1 MIRIALLAAE
11 VSANTQSWLH
21 GLRDAGADVQLVTL
35 HPLSPALPGTRVV
48 TAARRL
54 GKTRYL
60 FARKELGDILKDLDP
75 DLVIGYYVTSYG
87 LMATLSW
94 DGPLVIA
101 AAGSDILRTPDIL
114 RAQIARFV
122 LKRCDLVVTWAEHMS
137 RALVS
142 RGADSKRIMVLPRG
156 IDTATFSSQGP
167 VSRPAG
173 PFAVVWTRSLKRVY
187 DPDTAIRG
195 FELFV
200 RGGHDAHFTMLGHG
214 PLAHHIETLTGEL
227 GIACRVTRLGVISD
241 ASAIAQHLR
250 GADVYLSTAVSDGAS
265 ASLFEAMACGAFPVV
280 ADTPANR
287 EWIRHGRNGLLF
299 PPGDAVALANALTQ
313 AFDSAALR
321 DAAVDVN
328 TELVQRRLDR
338 GRNSAV
344 MVETF
349 TRMVQT
355 HPLRARRRVF

>member
-1 MIRIALLAAE
+1 M
-11 VSANTQSWLH
+11 
-21 GLRDAGADVQLVTL
+21 
-35 HPLSPALPGTRVV
+35 
-48 TAARRL
+48 
-54 GKTRYL
+54 
-60 FARKELGDILKDLDP
+60 
-75 DLVIGYYVTSYG
+75 
-87 LMATLSW
+87 
-94 DGPLVIA
+94 
-101 AAGSDILRTPDIL
+101 
-114 RAQIARFV
+114 
-122 LKRCDLVVTWAEHMS
+122 
-137 RALVS
+137 
-142 RGADSKRIMVLPRG
+142 
-156 IDTATFSSQGP
+156 
-167 VSRPAG
+167 
-173 PFAVVWTRSLKRVY
+173 Y

-214 PLAHHIETLTGEL
+214 PLARHLETLTGQL

-280 ADTPANR
+280 ADIPANR
-287 EWIRHGRNGLLF
+287 EWITHGRNGLLF
-299 PPGDAVALANALTQ
+299 PPGDAVALANALTS

-344 MVETF
+344 MVEIF

-355 HPLRARRRVF
+355 HPLRARRPAELFVHGALIEASGNVLLEAMAAGLPIVCTDAGGPSEYVADGVAGLIVPPADPKAMANRMRLLLEGGPLREQLGRQGRQRAKAHFC

>member
-1 MIRIALLAAE
+1 MIRIALLASE

-21 GLRDAGADVQLVTL
+21 GLRKAGADVRLVTL
-35 HPLSPALPGTRVV
+35 HPLIPGLPGTHVV
-48 TAARRL
+48 TTARKL

-60 FARKELGDILKDLDP
+60 FARKELRALLKDLEP

-94 DGPLVIA
+94 DGPLVVA
-101 AAGSDILRTPDIL
+101 AAGSDIGRTAGVL

-122 LKRCDLVVTWAEHMS
+122 VKRCDLIVAWAEHMS
-137 RALVS
+137 RALIT

-156 IDTATFSSQGP
+156 IDTATFSSKGP
-167 VSRPAG
+167 VCRPAS
-173 PFAVVWTRSLKRVY
+173 PFSIVWTRSLKPVY
-187 DPDTAIRG
+187 DPNTAIRG

-214 PLAHHIETLTGEL
+214 PLARHIETLTGEL
-227 GIACRVTRLGVISD
+227 GITRRVTRLGAISD
-241 ASAIAQHLR
+241 ASAIAGHLR

-280 ADTPANR
+280 TDIPANR
-287 EWIRHGRNGLLF
+287 EWITHGRNGLMF
-299 PPGDAVALANALTQ
+299 APGDAVALAKALTC
-313 AFDSAALR
+313 AFESAALR
-321 DAAVDVN
+321 DAAVHVN
-328 TELVQRRLDR
+328 TGVVQTRLD
-338 GRNSAV
+338 GSRNSAV
-344 MVETF
+344 MVEAF
-349 TRMVQT
+349 RRMVQT

>member
-11 VSANTQSWLH
+11 VSANTQSWFH
-21 GLRDAGADVQLVTL
+21 GLREAGADVRLVTL
-35 HPLSPALPGTRVV
+35 HPLSPGLPGTHVV
-48 TAARRL
+48 RAARGL

-60 FARKELGDILKDLDP
+60 FARKELRALLQDLDP

-94 DGPLVIA
+94 DGPLVVA
-101 AAGSDILRTPDIL
+101 AAGSDIMRTADIL

-122 LKRCDLVVTWAEHMS
+122 LKRCDLVVSWAEHMS
-137 RALVS
+137 RALIT

-156 IDTATFSSQGP
+156 IDTATFSADGP
-167 VSRPAG
+167 VCRPAT
-173 PFAVVWTRSLKRVY
+173 PFSIVWTRSLKRVY

-195 FELFV
+195 FERFV
-200 RGGHDAHFTMLGHG
+200 RSGHDAHFTMLGDG
-214 PLAHHIETLTGEL
+214 QLARHIETLADQL
-227 GIACRVTRLGVISD
+227 GIASRLTRLGVIAH

-250 GADVYLSTAVSDGAS
+250 GADVYLSAAVSDGAS

-280 ADTPANR
+280 ADIPANR
-287 EWIRHGRNGLLF
+287 EWITHGRNGLLF
-299 PPGDAVALANALTQ
+299 PPGDAVALANALAD

-328 TELVQRRLDR
+328 TELVQKRLDR

-344 MVETF
+344 MVEAF
-349 TRMVQT
+349 THLVQT
-355 HPLRARRRVF
+355 RPSRGHRGVL